1 MPNAIQSALEK
12 TSFRRIPS
20 VPGIIRIMKPISPSL
35 SVSFHA
41 WKNPHNAYAGF
52 SQIEE
57 GEGEGEGEGGVT

>member
-1 MPNAIQSALEK
+1 LEK

-57 GEGEGEGEGGVT
+57 GEGEGGVT